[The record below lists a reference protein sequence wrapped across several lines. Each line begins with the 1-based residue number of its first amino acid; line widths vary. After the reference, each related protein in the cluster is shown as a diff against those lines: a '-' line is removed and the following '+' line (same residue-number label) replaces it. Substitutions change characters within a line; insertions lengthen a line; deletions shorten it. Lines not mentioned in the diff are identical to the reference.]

1 MVCWIE
7 YNLLGHIKV
16 IITSLRLIFPFAHY
30 YSLSFQECSWSFQAV
45 TITPLL
51 LLLIMPPKCPK
62 LLDVEHLSSTVIRVL
77 GQNPGPRT
85 LQGTNT
91 YLVGKGPEV
100 ILIDTGAG
108 LPEYKTLLAQTIS
121 SLKLNIVS
129 VVLTHWHADHVGGV
143 ADVESLATTP
153 LDISKYPHH
162 SDETTYAKLSQGDRL
177 NVSGATLTVH
187 HTPGHTDDSISLWHE
202 EEKSLFCADTILGGS
217 SSVYDNYNL
226 YLKTLNRYLELSPA
240 RLYPGHGEVIE
251 DAEAAIRHTI
261 KHRQDRE
268 ESVLRCLREAGG
280 GVSIKELTAV
290 VYKDDGLN
298 EMLFF
303 SAMYLVRLYLEKF
316 AVDGTAVDRGD
327 DVWEKL

>member
-1 MVCWIE
+1 LSFPECN
-7 YNLLGHIKV
+7 NLL
-16 IITSLRLIFPFAHY
+16 
-30 YSLSFQECSWSFQAV
+30 Q
-45 TITPLL
+45 LL
-51 LLLIMPPKCPK
+51 LTLLVSTLTAFSFNRVSNTMPPKCPK

-108 LPEYKTLLAQTIS
+108 LPEYKSLLAKTVS

-143 ADVESLATTP
+143 KDIMSLATGP

-162 SDETTYAKLSQGDRL
+162 SDDTPYSKLSQGDTL

-202 EEKSLFCADTILGGS
+202 EERSLFCADTILGGS
-217 SSVYDNYNL
+217 SSVYDNYDL
-226 YLKTLNRYLELSPA
+226 YLKTLHRYLELGPDK
-240 RLYPGHGEVIE
+240 LYPGHGYVIT
-251 DAEAAIRHTI
+251 DAEAAIKHTI

-268 ESVLRCLREAGG
+268 ESVLKHLRAADSAI
-280 GVSIKELTAV
+280 SIKDLTAV
-290 VYKDDGLN
+290 VYKDEGLD
-298 EMLFF
+298 EVLFY
-303 SAMYLVRLYLEKF
+303 SAMYLVKLYLEKF

-327 DVWEKL
+327 DVWEKI